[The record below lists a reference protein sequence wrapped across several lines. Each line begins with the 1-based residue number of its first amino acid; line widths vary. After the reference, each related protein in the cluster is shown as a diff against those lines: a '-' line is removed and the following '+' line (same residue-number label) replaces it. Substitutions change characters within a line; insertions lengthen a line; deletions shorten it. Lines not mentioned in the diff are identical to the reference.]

1 MDAQGLDA
9 TPSTPEDLGQLVRTE
24 LAKWRKVIQDAQIKL
39 D

>member
-1 MDAQGLDA
+1 MDAHGLD
-9 TPSTPEDLGQLVRTE
+9 PSTPEDLGQLVRTE